1 MRFGLIGVR
10 QRDLVANM
18 TVHRKRASYVV
29 HSIHGMPFHGFRII
43 TWAYRLEFTPGDR
56 PVAYIYGGACGF
68 NLSHFSDEDVRD
80 KSRWIGVI
88 KIFVTNYDLYC
99 TLMECKPQ
107 DGASDESPDGRVVLK
122 AIPASHKAHY

>member
-1 MRFGLIGVR
+1 V
-10 QRDLVANM
+10 DLTYPTSVTKM
-18 TVHRKRASYVV
+18 SVT
-29 HSIHGMPFHGFRII
+29 
-43 TWAYRLEFTPGDR
+43 
-56 PVAYIYGGACGF
+56 
-68 NLSHFSDEDVRD
+68 
-80 KSRWIGVI
+80 SRWIGVI